1 MYKGNIWVEALAS
14 KYEAEIK
21 VAKATLQVYFKN
33 SVGIGEHSDLVE
45 EFDKHIEALA
55 SAEEKLE
62 TLPILYCL
70 NLIEK
75 KH

>member
-33 SVGIGEHSDLVE
+33 SVGIGEHSEDRKSVV
-45 EFDKHIEALA
+45 
-55 SAEEKLE
+55 
-62 TLPILYCL
+62 
-70 NLIEK
+70 
-75 KH
+75 

>member
-45 EFDKHIEALA
+45 EFDKHIDALA
-55 SAEEKLE
+55 TAEEKLE
-62 TLPILYCL
+62 TLRR
-70 NLIEK
+70 NFT
-75 KH
+75 

>member
-45 EFDKHIEALA
+45 EFDKHIDALA

-62 TLPILYCL
+62 TLRR
-70 NLIEK
+70 NFT
-75 KH
+75 

>member
-33 SVGIGEHSDLVE
+33 SVGIGEHSDLV
-45 EFDKHIEALA
+45 
-55 SAEEKLE
+55 
-62 TLPILYCL
+62 
-70 NLIEK
+70 
-75 KH
+75 

>member
-33 SVGIGEHSDLVE
+33 SVGFGEHSDLVE

-62 TLPILYCL
+62 TLRR
-70 NLIEK
+70 NFT
-75 KH
+75 

>member
-14 KYEAEIK
+14 NYEAEIK

-62 TLPILYCL
+62 TLRR
-70 NLIEK
+70 NFT
-75 KH
+75 

>member
-1 MYKGNIWVEALAS
+1 VEALAS

-62 TLPILYCL
+62 TLRR
-70 NLIEK
+70 NFT
-75 KH
+75 

>member
-1 MYKGNIWVEALAS
+1 MYKGNVWVEALAS
-14 KYEAEIK
+14 KYESEIK

-45 EFDKHIEALA
+45 EFDKHIDALA

-62 TLPILYCL
+62 TLRR
-70 NLIEK
+70 NFT
-75 KH
+75 

>member
-33 SVGIGEHSDLVE
+33 SVGIVEHSYLVE

-62 TLPILYCL
+62 TLRR
-70 NLIEK
+70 NFT
-75 KH
+75 

>member
-21 VAKATLQVYFKN
+21 IAKATLQVYFKN
-33 SVGIGEHSDLVE
+33 SVGIGEHSDLIE

-55 SAEEKLE
+55 TAEEKLE
-62 TLPILYCL
+62 TLRK
-70 NLIEK
+70 NFT
-75 KH
+75 

>member
-62 TLPILYCL
+62 TLRR
-70 NLIEK
+70 NFT
-75 KH
+75 

>member
-62 TLPILYCL
+62 TLR
-70 NLIEK
+70 
-75 KH
+75 

>member
-33 SVGIGEHSDLVE
+33 SVGIGEHSDVVE

-62 TLPILYCL
+62 TLRR
-70 NLIEK
+70 NFT
-75 KH
+75 

>member
-21 VAKATLQVYFKN
+21 IAKATLQVYFKN
-33 SVGIGEHSDLVE
+33 SVGIGEHSDLIE

-55 SAEEKLE
+55 AAEEKLE
-62 TLPILYCL
+62 TLRK
-70 NLIEK
+70 NFT
-75 KH
+75 